1 MYFKSHKCVLD
12 IIEYIFNLVQ
22 NVQLEIRLDLKDAPE
37 CLPRSIDIRWHDP
50 WNGPFFCSTIK
61 RNLVCICC
69 YWLIIRKF
77 WMHWYRHAL
86 FDFAQFFLQSY
97 SNRSHFQSVRN
108 FRRRRANHL
117 SRVVKTDD
125 KWKRQRSIRELGTT
139 ATSPKTRKMREK

>member
-1 MYFKSHKCVLD
+1 MDKIVFKKSPMYFLPHR
-12 IIEYIFNLVQ
+12 IHF
-22 NVQLEIRLDLKDAPE
+22 QLGSTRMLAKIY
-37 CLPRSIDIRWHDP
+37 RWHDP

-86 FDFAQFFLQSY
+86 FAFAQFFLQSY

-125 KWKRQRSIRELGTT
+125 KWKRQRSIGELGTT

>member
-1 MYFKSHKCVLD
+1 MCFRHHRIHFQLGSKCT
-12 IIEYIFNLVQ
+12 
-22 NVQLEIRLDLKDAPE
+22 IRNQAWLKRCTRMFAK
-37 CLPRSIDIRWHDP
+37 IDRYSMTWSMKRTL
-50 WNGPFFCSTIK
+50 FCSTIK

-125 KWKRQRSIRELGTT
+125 KWKRQRSIGELGTT

>member
-1 MYFKSHKCVLD
+1 MFPQTQWKF
-12 IIEYIFNLVQ
+12 FNGLNCILKVT

-86 FDFAQFFLQSY
+86 FAFAQFFLQSY

-108 FRRRRANHL
+108 FRRANHL

>member
-1 MYFKSHKCVLD
+1 MCFRHHRIHFQLGSKCT
-12 IIEYIFNLVQ
+12 
-22 NVQLEIRLDLKDAPE
+22 IRNQAWLKRCTRMFAK
-37 CLPRSIDIRWHDP
+37 IDRYSMTWSMKRTL
-50 WNGPFFCSTIK
+50 FCSTIK
-61 RNLVCICC
+61 GNLVCICC

-86 FDFAQFFLQSY
+86 FAFAQFFLQSY